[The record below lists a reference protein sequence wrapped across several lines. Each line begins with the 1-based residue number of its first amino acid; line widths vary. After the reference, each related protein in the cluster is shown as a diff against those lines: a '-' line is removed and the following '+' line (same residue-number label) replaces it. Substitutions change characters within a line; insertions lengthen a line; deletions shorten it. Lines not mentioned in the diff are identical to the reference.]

1 MILKKAVDRSVA
13 TSATYF
19 IRAFH
24 QRHRFVLAAFALAAL
39 TGCTLPYQ
47 QLSLPA
53 PVTAGQHGGQH
64 SGQHGGPGTGVVTG
78 SVKSAVPLGNAA
90 DPGTEQTRLFAG
102 TGIMANPGATPPSA
116 SPAPASGTVAPSV
129 SAPST
134 VTGAGVSINLENARP
149 AEAAK
154 AILGDVLNVSYV
166 VSDQVK
172 GTITLNTVRPVS
184 PDDLLTIFESV
195 LATVDA
201 ALLVDAGV
209 YKIVPVEE
217 AIAAGKPLIARSQI
231 ARRGPGVTTQVIP
244 LRYVAA
250 AEMERILKSIAP
262 QSTIARVDT
271 GRNLLIVTGTA
282 NDLQSMVDTA
292 NVFDVDYM
300 RGMSFGIFPIETSD
314 PVAIAKEL
322 DVVFGND
329 KPSPTK
335 DIVRFI
341 PNTRLKAILVMTSRQ
356 EYLKKAETWIS
367 RIDLAGKATEKQA
380 FVYHVQH
387 RTAVEVASLLQ
398 KVYAPPR
405 AQSAFSQSTTTTL
418 TTGAVSTTDTGS
430 TAGLVGNQTGGL
442 AVGQGIAPVQPPPSP
457 LAGQAPLS
465 AASPTSSLAPPPG
478 GDEFGDGSS
487 EDDGTGLPPTALGAP
502 AGQIDDR
509 TSGISIVPDE
519 TSNAVVITATPS
531 ELRRIKQI
539 LAQIDVMPRQ
549 ILIEAT
555 IAEVTLTDDLRF
567 GLRWF
572 FEKGSNE
579 FRFTDSALGVIAP
592 QFPGFSY
599 FLNLANVQVAI
610 NALATITNVDIVSS
624 PSLMVLDNKKA
635 VLQIG
640 DEVPIA
646 TQSAVGVVTPDAPI
660 VNAISFRNTGVI
672 LSITPRVSDNDRVLL
687 DIEQEVSDVKPTT
700 SSTIDSPTI
709 QQRRI
714 KTTVTVKNGESIVLA
729 GLMQDRATR
738 DRDQIP
744 LVGDIPFIGN
754 AFKNKQDTIART
766 ELLIAITP
774 HVVRDDAQVG
784 QIAAE
789 FRDRINFST
798 RPQRDTPPEH
808 RETFDRLAR

>member
-1 MILKKAVDRSVA
+1 MILSLV
-13 TSATYF
+13 
-19 IRAFH
+19 
-24 QRHRFVLAAFALAAL
+24 
-39 TGCTLPYQ
+39 GCTLPYQ
-47 QLSLPA
+47 QLTLPS
-53 PVTAGQHGGQH
+53 PITPTA
-64 SGQHGGPGTGVVTG
+64 SGQAVTTG
-78 SVKSAVPLGNAA
+78 SVRAGVPLGNAA
-90 DPGTEQTRLFAG
+90 DPGTEQARIFPG
-102 TGIMANPGATPPSA
+102 TGVMANPVTGQSSVTPQSQA
-116 SPAPASGTVAPSV
+116 SSV
-129 SAPST
+129 SNQST
-134 VTGAGVSINLENARP
+134 VTGAGVTLNLENAKP
-149 AEAAK
+149 SEAAK
-154 AILGDVLNVSYV
+154 AILGDVLGVTYV
-166 VSDQVK
+166 VSDQIK
-172 GTITLNTVRPVS
+172 GTITLNTVRPVNS
-184 PDDLLTIFESV
+184 TDLLQIFESV

-201 ALLVDAGV
+201 AILVDGGV
-209 YKIVPVEE
+209 YKVVPVEE
-217 AIAAGKPLIARSQI
+217 AIAAGKPLIARGQA
-231 ARRGPGVTTQVIP
+231 ARRVPGVATQIIP

-262 QSTIARVDT
+262 QSSIARIDT
-271 GRNLLIVTGTA
+271 GRNLLLVSGKAT
-282 NDLQSMVDTA
+282 DLQSMIDTV
-292 NVFDVDYM
+292 NIFDVDYM
-300 RGMSFGIFPIETSD
+300 RGMSFGIFPIETND
-314 PVAIAKEL
+314 PVAIAQEL

-335 DIVRFI
+335 DIVRFV
-341 PNTRLKAILVMTSRQ
+341 PNTRLKAILVMTSRK

-367 RIDLAGKATEKQA
+367 RIDLAGRATEKQA

-387 RTAVEVASLLQ
+387 RTAAEVASLLQ
-398 KVYAPPR
+398 KVYAPPK
-405 AQSAFSQSTTTTL
+405 SQTSIATALSTPQ
-418 TTGAVSTTDTGS
+418 TTGALAADDRSPD
-430 TAGLVGNQTGGL
+430 GLSVAPVQAPPSPIANP
-442 AVGQGIAPVQPPPSP
+442 AVGQG
-457 LAGQAPLS
+457 PLS
-465 AASPTSSLAPPPG
+465 AASPTSSLAAAPSPG
-478 GDEFGDGSS
+478 DDSAVANEDGSAS
-487 EDDGTGLPPTALGAP
+487 TAPIIATT
-502 AGQIDDR
+502 AIQTDDR

-519 TSNAVVITATPS
+519 SSNAVVISATPA
-531 ELRRIKQI
+531 ELKRIKQI
-539 LAQIDVMPRQ
+539 LTQIDVMPRQ

-555 IAEVTLTDDLRF
+555 IAEVTLNDDLKF

-592 QFPGFSY
+592 TFPGFSY

-624 PSLMVLDNKKA
+624 PSLMVMDNKKA

-687 DIEQEVSDVKPTT
+687 EIEQEVSDVKPTT

-714 KTTVTVKNGESIVLA
+714 KTTVTVKNGESIILA

-744 LVGDIPFIGN
+744 LMGDIPFIGN

-774 HVVRDDAQVG
+774 HVVKDDAQVG

-789 FRDRINFST
+789 FRDRINFTT
-798 RPQRDTPPEH
+798 RPQRETPPEH